1 MSSFRCLGNRENL
14 NVHGEILRMG
24 NRSFPFNMWLYRN
37 KSLSPSGL
45 SHVQEDPCP
54 VVACRQDLLSFEI
67 IHTVKSINWI
77 LFLWKTV
84 PSASTKYSL
93 VWQSPLHGVWL
104 LNRIAKDVALFG
116 FRFRLWR

>member
-1 MSSFRCLGNRENL
+1 
-14 NVHGEILRMG
+14 MG

-84 PSASTKYSL
+84 PSASTKGHVTFCGSL
-93 VWQSPLHGVWL
+93 VQSTVWFGK
-104 LNRIAKDVALFG
+104 APFMAFG
-116 FRFRLWR
+116 F